1 LAEGELTV
9 KIRFFDLETTDLK
22 GLMGRILCASFT
34 DWDTDEVVTFRL
46 DDKPW
51 KGRSKIDDGKL
62 ALAIRDYLEEANMV
76 VAHNGRLFDIP
87 FLNARL
93 AKVGE
98 RPLRTQFVMDPRWY
112 LNSGAMRI
120 GSAKLVNAEK
130 FFGLSDKTGGGKT
143 EISWG
148 DWALAATGDR
158 TAMDEV
164 VYHCE
169 QDVKVLK
176 ELYPHVLP
184 YVSTLH
190 R

>member
-1 LAEGELTV
+1 M

-22 GLMGRILCASFT
+22 GLMGRILCASFI
-34 DWDTDEVVTFRL
+34 DLDTEEAVTFRL

-51 KGRSKIDDGKL
+51 KGKSKIDDSKL
-62 ALAIRDYLEEANMV
+62 AVAIRDYLEEANLI
-76 VAHNGRLFDIP
+76 VAHNGRMFDIP

-93 AKVGE
+93 AKAGE
-98 RPLRTQFVMDPRWY
+98 RPLHTQFVLDPRWY
-112 LNSGAMRI
+112 LNSGSMRI

-130 FFGLSDKTGGGKT
+130 FFELTESTGGKT
-143 EISWG
+143 EISWA

-158 TAMDEV
+158 TAMDTV

-169 QDVKVLK
+169 QDVHVLK
-176 ELYPHVLP
+176 ALYPHVLP
-184 YVSTLH
+184 YVKTLH